1 MRGRKHRLC
10 AVKVP
15 ACVLAHLPRGQA
27 QRSGCLCSHCV
38 LGLEALPCPCSS
50 PAVSGSEQTPK
61 EESGLTSGARFS
73 LRCPVRVSP
82 RHSPA
87 YAGGASSPRN
97 GSPCR

>member
-10 AVKVP
+10 TVKVP
-15 ACVLAHLPRGQA
+15 ACVLAHLPRDQA
-27 QRSGCLCSHCV
+27 PRSGCLCSHRV

-61 EESGLTSGARFS
+61 EESSLTSGARFS

-82 RHSPA
+82 RQ
-87 YAGGASSPRN
+87 GGASSPRK